1 MRGRG
6 LHPAD
11 YRCLP
16 VPRRLR
22 EGLGKDDAVTEHF
35 TPHIIFGLDP
45 MWFATV
51 LLCVTYA
58 VIIWDRVNRAIIA
71 LVAAG
76 IAVLAGALDQA
87 EALKGIDWNTI
98 GTLTGLMIITSIAQR
113 SGVFQYAAIRS
124 AQLARAHPAAL
135 LLLIQLVTFFVSAV
149 LNNVSTVLL
158 MAPVTLAVTRELQIA
173 PFPFLIAE
181 VLASNIGGTATLV
194 GDPPNIMIGSQ
205 AGLSFNSFLF
215 HLAPIVVVVQAV
227 QALMLHL
234 IWGRATHATVEN
246 RLRVMTLDARAAI
259 VDLPL
264 LLQSTAVLAVVIVA
278 LVFEDRLQLE
288 PATIAM
294 GGAAVLML
302 LDNWEHRGAK
312 QTVNVTRTLTEVE
325 WITIFFFVG
334 LFIVV
339 HAVEVS
345 GLLQL
350 LAGKLVAV
358 TGNNLALGGVII
370 LWLSAF
376 LAALI
381 DNIPFVAVM
390 IPVIKAMA
398 PAFGGPA
405 HIAPLWWCLS
415 LGACLGGN
423 GTLIGATANLTV
435 AGIAERNGIAFGFV
449 RYTLYALPMMIVSI
463 LICQLYVWLRY
474 F

>member
-1 MRGRG
+1 MTD
-6 LHPAD
+6 L
-11 YRCLP
+11 
-16 VPRRLR
+16 
-22 EGLGKDDAVTEHF
+22 F
-35 TPHIIFGLDP
+35 TPHIVFGIDP
-45 MWFATV
+45 IWFATV
-51 LLCVTYA
+51 LLGVTYA

-76 IAVLAGALDQA
+76 IAILSGALDQA

-113 SGVFQYAAIRS
+113 SGVFQYAAVRS

-135 LLLIQLVTFFVSAV
+135 LFLVQLVTFFLSAI

-158 MAPVTLAVTRELQIA
+158 VAPVTLAVTRELQIA

-181 VLASNIGGTATLV
+181 VMASNIGGTATLI

-205 AGLSFNSFLF
+205 AALSFNSFLV
-215 HLAPIVVVVQAV
+215 HLAPVVVAIQAV

-246 RLRVMTLDARAAI
+246 RLRVMTMDARAAI

-264 LLQSTAVLAVVIVA
+264 LLQSMAVLAAVIAA
-278 LVFEDRLQLE
+278 LIFEDRLHLE

-294 GGAAVLML
+294 GGAAALML

-312 QTVNVTRTLTEVE
+312 QTVNVTQTLTEVE

-350 LAGKLVAV
+350 FAGKLVAV
-358 TGNNLALGGVII
+358 TGTNIALGGVVI

-376 LAALI
+376 LAAII

-390 IPVIKAMA
+390 IPVIKSMA
-398 PAFGGPA
+398 PAFGGEE

-423 GTLIGATANLTV
+423 GTLIGASANLTV

-449 RYTLYALPMMIVSI
+449 KYTLYALPMTIVAI

>member
-1 MRGRG
+1 MT
-6 LHPAD
+6 D
-11 YRCLP
+11 
-16 VPRRLR
+16 
-22 EGLGKDDAVTEHF
+22 HF

-51 LLCVTYA
+51 VLCVTYA
-58 VIIWDRVNRAIIA
+58 AIVWDRLNRAIIA

-76 IAVLAGALDQA
+76 IVVLSGALDQA

-98 GTLTGLMIITSIAQR
+98 GTLAGLMIITSIAQR

-124 AQLARAHPAAL
+124 AQLARAQPAV
-135 LLLIQLVTFFVSAV
+135 LLILVQIVTFFVSAI

-158 MAPVTLAVTRELQIA
+158 VAPVTLAITRELQIA
-173 PFPFLIAE
+173 PFPFLFAE
-181 VLASNIGGTATLV
+181 VIASNIGGTATLI
-194 GDPPNIMIGSQ
+194 GDPPNIMIGSR
-205 AGLSFNSFLF
+205 AGLSFNSFLVN
-215 HLAPIVVVVQAV
+215 LAPIVVAIQVV

-234 IWGRATHATVEN
+234 IWGRATHATIEN
-246 RLRVMTLDARAAI
+246 RLRVMTMDARAAI

-264 LLQSTAVLAVVIVA
+264 LLQSMAVLFVVIVA
-278 LVFEDRLQLE
+278 LIFEDQLHLE
-288 PATIAM
+288 PATISM
-294 GGAAVLML
+294 GGAAALML
-302 LDNWEHRGAK
+302 LDNWEHHAEK
-312 QTVNVTRTLTEVE
+312 QTDNVTRTLTEVE

-345 GLLQL
+345 GLLQV

-358 TGNNLALGGVII
+358 TGDNIALGGAII
-370 LWLSAF
+370 LWISAF
-376 LAALI
+376 LAAII

-390 IPVIKAMA
+390 IPVIKSTA
-398 PAFGGPA
+398 PAYGGPA

-435 AGIAERNGIAFGFV
+435 AGVAEHNGVAFGFV
-449 RYTLYALPMMIVSI
+449 KYTLYALPMMIVSI

>member
-1 MRGRG
+1 MPPCARRSS
-6 LHPAD
+6 PARIRP
-11 YRCLP
+11 RCL
-16 VPRRLR
+16 
-22 EGLGKDDAVTEHF
+22 
-35 TPHIIFGLDP
+35 
-45 MWFATV
+45 
-51 LLCVTYA
+51 LLV
-58 VIIWDRVNRAIIA
+58 
-71 LVAAG
+71 
-76 IAVLAGALDQA
+76 
-87 EALKGIDWNTI
+87 
-98 GTLTGLMIITSIAQR
+98 
-113 SGVFQYAAIRS
+113 
-124 AQLARAHPAAL
+124 
-135 LLLIQLVTFFVSAV
+135 QLVTFFVSAV

-181 VLASNIGGTATLV
+181 VLASNIGGTATLI

-264 LLQSTAVLAVVIVA
+264 LLQSMAVLAVVIVA

>member
-1 MRGRG
+1 MTD
-6 LHPAD
+6 L
-11 YRCLP
+11 
-16 VPRRLR
+16 
-22 EGLGKDDAVTEHF
+22 F
-35 TPHIIFGLDP
+35 IPHIVFGIDP
-45 MWFATV
+45 IWFATV

-76 IAVLAGALDQA
+76 IAILSGALDQA

-113 SGVFQYAAIRS
+113 SGVFQYAAVRS
-124 AQLARAHPAAL
+124 AQLARAHPGAL
-135 LLLIQLVTFFVSAV
+135 LLLVQLVTFFVSAI

-158 MAPVTLAVTRELQIA
+158 VAPVTLAVTRELQIA

-181 VLASNIGGTATLV
+181 VLASNIGGTATLI

-205 AGLSFNSFLF
+205 AGLSFNSFLA
-215 HLAPIVVVVQAV
+215 HLAPVVVAIQAV

-246 RLRVMTLDARAAI
+246 RLRVMTMDASAAI

-264 LLQSTAVLAVVIVA
+264 LLQSMAVLAAVIGA
-278 LVFEDRLQLE
+278 LIFEDRLHLE

-294 GGAAVLML
+294 GGAAALML

-312 QTVNVTRTLTEVE
+312 QTVNVTQTLTEVE

-350 LAGKLVAV
+350 FAGKLVAV
-358 TGNNLALGGVII
+358 TGDNIAVGGVVI

-376 LAALI
+376 LAAII

-390 IPVIKAMA
+390 IPVIKSMA
-398 PAFGGPA
+398 PAFGGEA

-423 GTLIGATANLTV
+423 GTLIGASANLTV
-435 AGIAERNGIAFGFV
+435 AGVAERNGVAFGFV
-449 RYTLYALPMMIVSI
+449 KYTLYALPMTIVAI

>member
-1 MRGRG
+1 MT
-6 LHPAD
+6 D
-11 YRCLP
+11 Q
-16 VPRRLR
+16 
-22 EGLGKDDAVTEHF
+22 F

-51 LLCVTYA
+51 VLCVTYA
-58 VIIWDRVNRAIIA
+58 AIVWDRLNRAIIA

-76 IAVLAGALDQA
+76 VVVVSGALDQA

-98 GTLTGLMIITSIAQR
+98 GTLAGLMIITSIAQR

-124 AQLARAHPAAL
+124 AQVARAHPAAL
-135 LLLIQLVTFFVSAV
+135 LVLVQVVTFFVSAI

-158 MAPVTLAVTRELQIA
+158 VAPVTLAITRELNLA
-173 PFPFLIAE
+173 PFPFLFAE
-181 VLASNIGGTATLV
+181 VIASNIGGTATLI

-205 AGLSFNSFLF
+205 AGLAFNSFLI
-215 HLAPIVVVVQAV
+215 HLAPIVVVIQAV
-227 QALMLHL
+227 QILMLHFV
-234 IWGRATHATVEN
+234 WGRATHATIEN
-246 RLRVMTLDARAAI
+246 RLRVMTMDARAVIA
-259 VDLPL
+259 DLPL
-264 LLQSTAVLAVVIVA
+264 LLQSIAVLGAVIVA
-278 LVFEDRLQLE
+278 LIFEDQLHLE

-294 GGAAVLML
+294 GGAAILML
-302 LDNWEHRGAK
+302 LDNWEHRGEK
-312 QTVNVTRTLTEVE
+312 QTDNVTRTLTEVE

-370 LWLSAF
+370 LWLSAL
-376 LAALI
+376 LAAII

-390 IPVIKAMA
+390 IPVIKSMA
-398 PAFGGPA
+398 PAYGGPA

-423 GTLIGATANLTV
+423 GTLIGATSNLTV
-435 AGIAERNGIAFGFV
+435 AGVAERNGIAFGFV
-449 RYTLYALPMMIVSI
+449 KYTRYALPMMIVSI